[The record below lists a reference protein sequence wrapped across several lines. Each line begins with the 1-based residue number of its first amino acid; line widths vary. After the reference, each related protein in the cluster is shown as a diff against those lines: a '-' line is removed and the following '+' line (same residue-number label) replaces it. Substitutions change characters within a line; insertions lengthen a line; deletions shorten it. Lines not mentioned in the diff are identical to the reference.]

1 MSDRSR
7 GGSGSV
13 SDASLDERLR
23 AVERTLTDT
32 DRDLT
37 AIADAAERTDRI
49 ERLEDRSDRLQHR
62 LEELESAVESV
73 RGYVGQIKAVN
84 REVERRANAAL
95 AATQG
100 VADDSDLSANGHDPD
115 SGFECVS
122 RTDDQPEE
130 NGSDAGTADPSGS
143 DDSAFSRGVAEP
155 ASTGDRARA
164 QPPGSPTDDPGPES
178 RQAPDTAIGGPSDT
192 GTQRSQTGER
202 DSPSGGVGTGP
213 VDLGWKPVSRT
224 DDTGIVS
231 DADRA
236 NDRPDRVRAGTD
248 PGVDRQPPRGDSDG
262 RGDAA
267 SGTPTG
273 KSTGGRVSKSDGRR
287 VNGSDGNNGRRSGHG
302 RANRLNSQR
311 SPGSDPTHPQLEW
324 PPGDG
329 LDVDRAQPWSAPD
342 LPPSDAPD
350 DDRSLLERLREAL

>member
-1 MSDRSR
+1 MSDRPH

-49 ERLEDRSDRLQHR
+49 DRLEDRSDRLQNR

-155 ASTGDRARA
+155 ASKGDRARPNP
-164 QPPGSPTDDPGPES
+164 QDHPLTTPVPNPGRRRIPLSVVRPTPE
-178 RQAPDTAIGGPSDT
+178 
-192 GTQRSQTGER
+192 
-202 DSPSGGVGTGP
+202 PSGVRRASATVHQAGSGPVRLTSAGNLFLEPTTRVSSLMPTGP
-213 VDLGWKPVSRT
+213 TTDQIGCEPVP
-224 DDTGIVS
+224 I
-231 DADRA
+231 
-236 NDRPDRVRAGTD
+236 
-248 PGVDRQPPRGDSDG
+248 PG
-262 RGDAA
+262 
-267 SGTPTG
+267 
-273 KSTGGRVSKSDGRR
+273 
-287 VNGSDGNNGRRSGHG
+287 
-302 RANRLNSQR
+302 
-311 SPGSDPTHPQLEW
+311 
-324 PPGDG
+324 
-329 LDVDRAQPWSAPD
+329 
-342 LPPSDAPD
+342 
-350 DDRSLLERLREAL
+350 